1 MRQDILDYINNL
13 GLGSFSL
20 SQQLPYDNSG
30 VPMYIR
36 NVKTI
41 YVDLAQYN
49 DDTLIKTLD
58 GNHVYNEIT
67 SVKVYFTADAKQL
80 PANYE
85 TVISD
90 LKGAKDATTITGA
103 NRRECLVSTSFQGDV
118 LVTELE
124 YRFTKLTN

>member
-1 MRQDILDYINNL
+1 MRQELLDYIGYQ

-20 SQQLPYDNSG
+20 SQELPYDSSG
-30 VPMYIR
+30 VPLYIR
-36 NVKTI
+36 NVKKI

-58 GNHVYNEIT
+58 GAHVYNEIT

-85 TVISD
+85 SLISL
-90 LKGAKDATTITGA
+90 LKGAKDADTITGA
-103 NRRECLVSTSFQGDV
+103 NRRECLVSTSFQEDL

-124 YRFTKLTN
+124 YRFTKLI